1 MRKIT
6 RRDFLKLGA
15 ASAAV
20 LTIETHF
27 GPIAS
32 AAEQLIEGGR
42 SVNRTSGLP
51 RSFLPSTCM
60 QCPAGCGNI
69 GYVEESRLVK
79 IGGNT
84 MHLSNQGSLCARGQA
99 GINALYDP
107 DRLLKPLKRVGQRGK
122 NNWTSIGWDE
132 AYDEVT
138 QHLEAIKSNPGQFVY
153 MTENIAQDNL
163 GRRFTHAFGSPNALG
178 AAGIY
183 DANKL
188 VATELTWGAA
198 GDMPDVSR
206 SKYLLVFGANPL
218 ESNPQFVG
226 LARRLIDGVQ
236 RNQAKLVVFD
246 ARLTNTSTR
255 ANEAYYVNPGTYAL
269 VALAMANVIMQ
280 EGLHDGDFIGQWTNV
295 SPAQLAQHLAQYT
308 PERAEAETGV
318 SALVIRRIATEFAT
332 THPATTIS
340 DSMLSN
346 MSNGVQN
353 ERAVMLLNII
363 TGNIDVRG
371 GLCMPRQYTLAEPN
385 PAPPMPAPSVLTNP
399 PDLPLASQQSIQSAL
414 QLIKNRKFNVGVLMT
429 HGFNPAYS
437 NPDTGMVEDL
447 LKDETLIPYHIAVT
461 PFMTETAATAD
472 IILPETTYL
481 EDWSAEVRSSP
492 ELVPFVSLRQPVVPP
507 MEGAVS
513 FFDMAGQLASKV
525 KGGME
530 QYFAF
535 KSVNEY
541 LKAQIS
547 GIPGLVKAGGLDY
560 LMQHGAW
567 YDPKTRPNY
576 GAFMAGGFNTPSG
589 RLEVNSSRLAA
600 ANFSALPAYEPVANF
615 RELKDNELVL
625 TIYDTALQTDAKTGN
640 CMWLDEILHDN
651 PVMINPV
658 TATRLGI
665 KDGDKVKVL
674 RQARSGE
681 AKERSVESTAFVT
694 EGIHPQVIAMANGVG
709 HTVTPEFAHVAAGEK
724 MKVSDIESTEL
735 KDPNVEL
742 IWWKEKGGTGVNSK
756 QIVPAA
762 SDPVGGGQAWG
773 GVVVTV
779 AKA

>member
-1 MRKIT
+1 MLNIT

-20 LTIETHF
+20 LTIESQL
-27 GPIAS
+27 GPIAK
-32 AAEQLIEGGR
+32 AVELIEGGR

-84 MHLSNQGSLCARGQA
+84 VHISNQGTLCARGQA

-107 DRLLKPLKRVGQRGK
+107 DRLLTPMRRVGQRGK
-122 NNWTSIGWDE
+122 NNWESITWDQ
-132 AYDEVT
+132 AYEDVA
-138 QHLEAIKSNPGQFVY
+138 QHLTAIKGNPGGLVY

-163 GRRFTHAFGSPNALG
+163 GRRFTYAFGSPNALG
-178 AAGIY
+178 AAGVY

-206 SKYLLVFGANPL
+206 SKYMLVFGANPL

-226 LARRLIDGVQ
+226 LARRMIDGVQ

-246 ARLTNTSTR
+246 VRLTNTSTR

-269 VALAMANVIMQ
+269 VALSMANVIMQ
-280 EGLHDGDFIGQWTNV
+280 EGLHDAAFIQQWTNV
-295 SPAQLAQHLAQYT
+295 SPGQLAQHLAQYT

-332 THPATTIS
+332 TKPATTIS
-340 DSMLSN
+340 DAMLSG
-346 MSNGVQN
+346 MPNGVQN

-363 TGNIDVRG
+363 TGNIDVKG
-371 GLCMPRQYTLAEPN
+371 GLCMPRQYNLAEPN
-385 PAPPMPAPSVLTNP
+385 PAPPIPAASVLTNP
-399 PDLPLASQQSIQSAL
+399 PDLPLATQQSIQSAV

-429 HGFNPAYS
+429 HGYNPAYS
-437 NPDTGMVEDL
+437 NPDTGTVEDV
-447 LKDETLIPYHIAVT
+447 LKDETLVPYHVAVT
-461 PFMTETAATAD
+461 PFMTETALMAD

-492 ELVPFVSLRQPVVPP
+492 ELVPYVSLRQPVVPP
-507 MEGAVS
+507 MDGAVS
-513 FFDMAGQLASKV
+513 FFDIAVQLAKKV
-525 KGGME
+525 NGGMA

-535 KSVNEY
+535 NSVSDY
-541 LKAQIS
+541 LNAQIAS
-547 GIPGLVKAGGLDY
+547 VPGLVKAGGLDY
-560 LMQHGAW
+560 LKQHGSW

-576 GAFMAGGFNTPSG
+576 GSFNAGGFNTPSG
-589 RLEVNSSRLAA
+589 KIEVSSSKMAA
-600 ANFSALPAYEPVANF
+600 ANFAALPTYEPVVDF
-615 RELKDNELVL
+615 KDLKDSELVL
-625 TIYDTALQTDAKTGN
+625 TIFDTALQTDGRTAN
-640 CMWLDEILHDN
+640 CMWLDEILHNN

-658 TATRLGI
+658 TAAKLGI
-665 KDGDKVKVL
+665 KDGDPIKVL
-674 RQARSGE
+674 RSAKAGE
-681 AKERSVESTAFVT
+681 AKERSLESTAFLT
-694 EGIHPQVIAMANGVG
+694 EGVHPQVIAMANGVG
-709 HTVTPEFAHVAAGEK
+709 HTAFGSVAQGEK
-724 MKVSDIESTEL
+724 VKVSEIDNVEL
-735 KDPNVEL
+735 KDPNLEL
-742 IWWKEKGGTGVNSK
+742 VWWKEKGGIGVNSK

-762 SDPVGGGQAWG
+762 SDPIGGGQSWG
-773 GVVVTV
+773 NVVVTV